1 MLVGGGSG
9 DDNTGYLIFMLLN
22 LNLDSTTSCRPIL
35 LLMMDL
41 NLTSH
46 CS

>member
-9 DDNTGYLIFMLLN
+9 DDNTGYLIFMLRN
-22 LNLDSTTSCRPIL
+22 LNLDSTTSCLTL